1 MPWRFKQ
8 VFHTVP
14 MAKSMLPE
22 LNKTQAMVE
31 GFDLAVYR
39 RTRFL
44 LIGAGGLGSHIASG
58 LVRQGGGDITL
69 VDHDVVEPANLT
81 RQLFD
86 RSDIGKFKAV
96 RLAKRLA
103 AEGLQ
108 PCKITAQPFGFVELV
123 ETGQIGSPDLIIV
136 GVDNSPARRAAT
148 LYGLA
153 HAIRVVHVA
162 VGADA
167 NAVSVMVQ
175 EPGSGGCWACA
186 YPHAVGDYS
195 FPCGLPGIVDVLQV
209 AAGVVLFAVASLLS
223 GRHREWNERTIYLDG
238 GMNDRTRMV
247 EKRPDCPMCGLAA
260 SAARAVEPVA
270 KSA

>member
-8 VFHTVP
+8 TFHTVP
-14 MAKSMLPE
+14 MAKAMLPE
-22 LNKTQAMVE
+22 LNKTQALVE
-31 GFDLAVYR
+31 GFDLNIYQH
-39 RTRFL
+39 TRVAM
-44 LIGAGGLGSHIASG
+44 IGAGGLGSHIASG
-58 LVRQGGGDITL
+58 LVRQGIKELTII
-69 VDHDVVEPANLT
+69 DHDVVEPANLT

-96 RLAKRLA
+96 RLAKHLA
-103 AEGLQ
+103 DQGLF
-108 PCKITAQPFGFVELV
+108 PTKLVAQPFGLVELV
-123 ETGQIGSPDLIIV
+123 EAGQLGAPDLIIV

-167 NAVSVMVQ
+167 NAISVMVQ
-175 EPGSGGCWACA
+175 EPGGSCWACA

-247 EKRPDCPMCGLAA
+247 EKRSECALCGHAA
-260 SAARAVEPVA
+260 TAARAAEPGAKVA
-270 KSA
+270 